1 MSTTYIDSNL
11 AGKNSTE
18 TITGFVTVGDT
29 STALVGATVTSSGAI
44 SGTTITGSGA
54 IAGADVRATNY
65 VRVGATK
72 YIFST
77 SAKTEATV
85 VANAT
90 AVSPVA
96 TIMGSLSLGAGQV
109 WLFVSNT
116 HASPINLD

>member
-1 MSTTYIDSNL
+1 MSVIIDE
-11 AGKNSTE
+11 KNVF
-18 TITGFVTVGDT
+18 IRKNIDT

-65 VRVGATK
+65 VRVGASK

-77 SAKTEATV
+77 AKTTDASV
-85 VANAT
+85 VADA
-90 AVSPVA
+90 ALVSPVA
-96 TIMGSLSLGAGQV
+96 TIMGSLSLGAGVV